1 MRQFHSCQQRQQQ
14 QQQQQ
19 PSSPQAQPRVRGA
32 SAHAQGH
39 AAAAPAI
46 DETLDQAAALW
57 TTRRI
62 RSFFLLLDRNAAPKQ
77 R

>member
-1 MRQFHSCQQRQQQ
+1 MRQFHSCQQRQQ

-62 RSFFLLLDRNAAPKQ
+62 RSFFLLLDRNAGPKQ